1 MNHPPAR
8 APGGLAPAA
17 LARIAAGGGP
27 VPVPGEP
34 AACGYRYIDLGGDE
48 PPFYLLRLRSGRMTG
63 AVLLQAPIER
73 TSGDDA
79 ERGAPA
85 IARASVSIGVNTIPW
100 ARLLDLDLCSGV
112 WADLLG
118 QALEQV
124 AALELL
130 VPADCPICCGA

>member
-1 MNHPPAR
+1 MNHAHAR
-8 APGGLAPAA
+8 ALEGLAPAD
-17 LARIAAGGGP
+17 LDRIDAGCGH
-27 VPVPGEP
+27 VSVPGEP

-48 PPFYLLRLRSGRMTG
+48 PPFYLLRLRSGPMIG
-63 AVLLQAPIER
+63 AVVLQAPIER

-100 ARLLDLDLCSGV
+100 SRLLDIDLCSGV